1 MKSLYR
7 DIGYD
12 LPLRW
17 WTDSSA
23 AIGICRR
30 QGCGKLRHFECT
42 SLWIQQRIRHG
53 KLEVRK
59 IAGEENPADL
69 YTKHL
74 ESKAKIEQLV
84 GL

>member
-12 LPLRW
+12 LPLRL
-17 WTDSSA
+17 WT
-23 AIGICRR
+23 
-30 QGCGKLRHFECT
+30 
-42 SLWIQQRIRHG
+42 HG
-53 KLEVRK
+53 FVVRK
-59 IAGEENPADL
+59 IAGKEKPTDL

-84 GL
+84 GLFGGKF